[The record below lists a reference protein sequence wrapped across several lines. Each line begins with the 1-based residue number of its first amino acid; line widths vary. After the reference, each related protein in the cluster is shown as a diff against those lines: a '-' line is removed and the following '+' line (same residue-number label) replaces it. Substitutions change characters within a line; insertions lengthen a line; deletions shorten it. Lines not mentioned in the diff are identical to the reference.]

1 MHLTLYRKYRPQTFD
16 EIIGQDHVSKTLFN
30 QVRSGKIS
38 HAYLFSGSRGT
49 GKTSTA
55 RIFARAINC
64 ENSQNSTLPCYECE
78 TCRKLMQPTNLD
90 IVEIDAA
97 SNNRVDEI
105 RELREKIK
113 FLPTC
118 GKYKV
123 YIIDEVHMLTDSAF
137 NALLKTLEEPPAHVV
152 FILGTTEIHK
162 LPATILSRCTR
173 FDFKLV
179 SQEELA
185 KHLKNIFV
193 KENISYE
200 EKAVDAIVSM
210 AEGSVR
216 DMLSIADSVISFTN
230 GNVTYENTAKILGTS
245 NIKKL
250 VDFADKIISKDVG
263 GAFEEINDVVK
274 SGKNISVFA
283 KECTVHFRNLLV
295 VKTTKKAKEMLNL
308 PVEDFA
314 LLSGQSEKE
323 SVENLMFY
331 MKTFSEIEA
340 ELKYAMSPRT
350 LVEVATVKCIEGLDA
365 LKKNEIWL
373 NKKA

>member
-1 MHLTLYRKYRPQTFD
+1 
-16 EIIGQDHVSKTLFN
+16 
-30 QVRSGKIS
+30 
-38 HAYLFSGSRGT
+38 
-49 GKTSTA
+49 
-55 RIFARAINC
+55 
-64 ENSQNSTLPCYECE
+64 
-78 TCRKLMQPTNLD
+78 
-90 IVEIDAA
+90 
-97 SNNRVDEI
+97 
-105 RELREKIK
+105 
-113 FLPTC
+113 
-118 GKYKV
+118 
-123 YIIDEVHMLTDSAF
+123 MLTDSAF

-365 LKKNEIWL
+365 LKKNEI
-373 NKKA
+373 

>member
-1 MHLTLYRKYRPQTFD
+1 MHQSLYNKYRPKTFD
-16 EIIGQDHVSKTLFN
+16 EIIGQEHISKTLFN

-55 RIFARAINC
+55 RIFAKAINC
-64 ENSQNSTLPCYECE
+64 ENPQADSLPCCECA
-78 TCRKLMQPTNLD
+78 TCKALSQPTNLD
-90 IVEIDAA
+90 ILEIDAA

-105 RELREKIK
+105 RDLREKIK
-113 FLPTC
+113 FLPTS

-162 LPATILSRCTR
+162 LPATILSRCTK
-173 FDFKLV
+173 FDFRLI

-185 KHLKNIFV
+185 KHLKNIFA
-193 KENISYE
+193 KENIKYD
-200 EKAVDAIVSM
+200 EKSVDAIVSM

-216 DMLSIADSVISFTN
+216 DMLSIADSVISFTD
-230 GNVTYENTAKILGTS
+230 GDLTFEKTSKILGVSET
-245 NIKKL
+245 KQL
-250 VDFADKIISKDVG
+250 VDFTSTIISKDVG
-263 GAFEEINDVVK
+263 KAFEEIDNVVK

-295 VKTTKKAKEMLNL
+295 AKTSALAKQILNL
-308 PVEDFA
+308 PEEDYN
-314 LLSGQSEKE
+314 LLLEQAQSV

-331 MKTFSEIEA
+331 MKTFSAIEA
-340 ELKYAMSPRT
+340 ELKYALSPRT
-350 LVEVATVKCIEGLDA
+350 LVEVATVKCIEGLEE
-365 LKKNEIWL
+365 LKKNEI
-373 NKKA
+373 

>member
-1 MHLTLYRKYRPQTFD
+1 MHQTLYRKYRPQTFQ
-16 EIIGQDHVSKTLFN
+16 EVIGQNHITQTLFN
-30 QVRSGKIS
+30 QIKSGKIS

-64 ENSQNSTLPCYECE
+64 ESSDVVPCYNCA
-78 TCRKLMQPTNLD
+78 TCNALSQPTNLD

-105 RELREKIK
+105 REIRDKIK
-113 FLPTC
+113 FLPTN

-162 LPATILSRCTR
+162 LPATILSRCMK
-173 FDFKLV
+173 FEFKLV
-179 SQEELA
+179 SSVELA
-185 KHLKNIFV
+185 DHLKNIFN
-193 KENISYE
+193 KENISYDD
-200 EKAVDAIVSM
+200 KAIDVIAAA

-216 DMLSIADSVISFTN
+216 DMLSIADSIVSFSD
-230 GNVTYENTAKILGTS
+230 GNVTYENAVKILGTS
-245 NIKKL
+245 DTEKL
-250 VDFADKIISKDVG
+250 INFADKIIEKNVG
-263 GAFEEINDVVK
+263 GAFEGINNVVL

-295 VKTTKKAKEMLNL
+295 VKTTNAAKEILNL
-308 PVEDFA
+308 PEEDFNLILNQA
-314 LLSGQSEKE
+314 GKE
-323 SVENLMFY
+323 TVENLMFY
-331 MKTFSEIEA
+331 MRTFSEIEA
-340 ELKYAMSPRT
+340 ELKYSLSPRT
-350 LVEVATVKCIEGLDA
+350 LVEVATVKAIEGIES
-365 LKKNEIWL
+365 LKKNEIW
-373 NKKA
+373 